1 MSNIFITGIGTD
13 VGKTVVA
20 AIVTQALQA
29 DYWKPIQ
36 SGLEETDKATIA
48 SLIDNSKTQIHPEA
62 YRLHTPMSPHKAA
75 EIDGITIEL
84 AKIIRPK
91 TENTLVIEGA
101 GGLLVPINDQETIVD
116 LISPED
122 QVILVSSGYLGS
134 INHTLLSA
142 ALLKAKGLNCVG
154 IIYNHVDLDGTIEVI
169 EKMTGLKTL
178 GHITREQEISAAVV
192 ATYALKFEK
201 ALKAL

>member
-1 MSNIFITGIGTD
+1 MSKIFITGIGTD

-20 AIVTQALQA
+20 AIVTESLKA

-36 SGLEETDKATIA
+36 SGLEETDKATI
-48 SLIDNSKTQIHPEA
+48 STLLSNTVTTIHPEA
-62 YRLHTPMSPHKAA
+62 YRLVTPMSPHKAA
-75 EIDGITIEL
+75 QIDGVTIDL
-84 AKIIRPK
+84 DKVIRPD

-101 GGLLVPINDQETIVD
+101 GGLLVPLNDKDTIVD
-116 LISPED
+116 LIMPED
-122 QVILVSSGYLGS
+122 KVILVSSGYLGS

-142 ALLKAKGLNCVG
+142 ALLKSKGLNCVG
-154 IIYNHVDLDGTIEVI
+154 VIYNHVDLDGTIEVI

-178 GHITREQEISAAVV
+178 GHISREDEINATVV
-192 ATYALKFEK
+192 EKYALKFQK

>member
-1 MSNIFITGIGTD
+1 MSKIFITGIGTD

-20 AIVTQALQA
+20 AIVTESLRA

-36 SGLEETDKATIA
+36 SGLEETDKATI
-48 SLIDNSKTQIHPEA
+48 STLLSNNITTIHPES
-62 YRLHTPMSPHKAA
+62 YRLVTPMSPHQAA
-75 EIDGITIEL
+75 QIDGVAIDLEKVT
-84 AKIIRPK
+84 RPD

-101 GGLLVPINDQETIVD
+101 GGLLVPLNDKDTIVD
-116 LISPED
+116 LIMPED
-122 QVILVSSGYLGS
+122 KVILVSSGYLGS

-154 IIYNHVDLDGTIEVI
+154 VIYNHVDLDGTIAVI
-169 EKMTGLKTL
+169 EKMTGLHTL
-178 GHITREQEISAAVV
+178 GHISREEEINAAVV
-192 ATYALKFEK
+192 EKYALKFQK

>member
-1 MSNIFITGIGTD
+1 MSSIFITGIGTD

-20 AIVTQALQA
+20 AIVTQALKA

-48 SLIDNSKTQIHPEA
+48 GLIDNATTVIHPEA

-75 EIDGITIEL
+75 EIDGITIDRT
-84 AKIIRPK
+84 KIIRPK

-116 LISPED
+116 LIAPED

-178 GHITREQEISAAVV
+178 GHITREQEISAAIVSK
-192 ATYALKFEK
+192 YASKFK
-201 ALKAL
+201 KTLKAL

>member
-1 MSNIFITGIGTD
+1 MSKIFITGIGTD

-20 AIVTQALQA
+20 AIVTESLKA

-36 SGLEETDKATIA
+36 SGLEETDKATI
-48 SLIDNSKTQIHPEA
+48 STLLSNTITTIHPEA
-62 YRLHTPMSPHKAA
+62 YRLVTPMSPHKAA
-75 EIDGITIEL
+75 QIDGLTIDL
-84 AKIIRPK
+84 DNIKRPD
-91 TENTLVIEGA
+91 TDNTLVIEGA
-101 GGLLVPINDQETIVD
+101 GGLLVPLNDKDTIVD
-116 LISPED
+116 LIMPED
-122 QVILVSSGYLGS
+122 KVILVSSGYLGS

-142 ALLKAKGLNCVG
+142 AFLKAQGLNCVG

-178 GHITREQEISAAVV
+178 GHISREEEINATVV
-192 ATYALKFEK
+192 EKYALKFQK